1 MSRVRTIFN
10 LLNSLWS
17 HFSGRRRK
25 QLSLLVLLIV
35 VTSFAEV
42 FSIGAVLPFLSALT
56 MPEKIFEME
65 YLKPM
70 FFVLKIS
77 KTEELIIPTTVLF
90 VFASL
95 VSGCMRLLLLW
106 VSNRLSFA
114 IGTDLSIQIYQR
126 TLFQPYRI
134 HLERNSSEVVVGI
147 LVKAKRMI
155 GSIVLPII
163 QIISSIFIIFSVL
176 GFLVQLDPILLATI
190 MFTFGGF
197 YGVIAFFVRKQLTK
211 NSHVETKENSHVM
224 KLLQDGLGGIRDVL
238 LNGNQNFYTEI
249 FKESDQ
255 KLRRASAVSS
265 FTAAS
270 PKFVVETISMMLFAI
285 LAYTVYIK
293 NGSLQSSLP
302 FLGALALGAQRLLP
316 VLQQTYQSWALIK
329 GARGTLEDVV
339 DLLDQPLPEYALL
352 PPPDPIKFQSE
363 LSLKNISFRYHHDG
377 PWILK
382 DIDLVIK
389 KGSRIGIIGQT
400 GSGKSTLLDL
410 IMGLLE
416 PSSGSI
422 FLDGKELNGKNI
434 RSWQASIANVPQTIF
449 LSDDTILDN
458 IALGIPRQEI
468 DIEKAKQA
476 AKKAKISDHIESL
489 NEGYKTIV
497 GERGVRLSG
506 GQRQRIGIARA
517 LYKEASIIVFDEAT
531 SALDNETERAVMESI
546 EGLGKDLTVLMIAHR
561 LSTVKNCD
569 QIIALNAGRVEKI
582 GTYNELF
589 SDGSLIIKQ

>member
-1 MSRVRTIFN
+1 M
-10 LLNSLWS
+10 
-17 HFSGRRRK
+17 
-25 QLSLLVLLIV
+25 
-35 VTSFAEV
+35 
-42 FSIGAVLPFLSALT
+42 
-56 MPEKIFEME
+56 
-65 YLKPM
+65 
-70 FFVLKIS
+70 
-77 KTEELIIPTTVLF
+77 
-90 VFASL
+90 
-95 VSGCMRLLLLW
+95 
-106 VSNRLSFA
+106 
-114 IGTDLSIQIYQR
+114 
-126 TLFQPYRI
+126 
-134 HLERNSSEVVVGI
+134 
-147 LVKAKRMI
+147 
-155 GSIVLPII
+155 
-163 QIISSIFIIFSVL
+163 
-176 GFLVQLDPILLATI
+176 
-190 MFTFGGF
+190 
-197 YGVIAFFVRKQLTK
+197 
-211 NSHVETKENSHVM
+211 ETKENSHVV
-224 KLLQDGLGGIRDVL
+224 KLLQDGLGGIRDIL

-255 KLRRASAVSS
+255 KLRRTSVVSS

-329 GARGTLEDVV
+329 GARGALEDVV
-339 DLLDQPLPEYALL
+339 NLLDQPLPEYALL

>member
-1 MSRVRTIFN
+1 MNKSLSMLN
-10 LLNSLWS
+10 LLNSLWT
-17 HFSGRRRK
+17 HFSVHRRK
-25 QLSLLVLLIV
+25 QLSLLVLLIIIA
-35 VTSFAEV
+35 SFTEA

-56 MPEKIFEME
+56 MPEKIFEIE
-65 YLKPM
+65 YLKPI

-77 KTEELIIPTTVLF
+77 KPDELVFPTTVLF
-90 VFASL
+90 IFASII
-95 VSGCMRLLLLW
+95 SGGMRLLLLW

-114 IGTDLSIQIYQR
+114 IGTDLSIHIYQK
-126 TLFQPYRI
+126 TLYQPYRI

-176 GFLVQLDPILLATI
+176 GFLIQLDPILLVTI
-190 MFTFGGF
+190 MFTFGSF
-197 YGVIAFFVRKQLTK
+197 YSIIAFFVRKQLTR
-211 NSHVETKENSHVM
+211 NSYTETKENSYVL
-224 KLLQDGLGGIRDVL
+224 KLLQDGLGGIRDIL

-255 KLRRASAVSS
+255 KLRRASAISS

-270 PKFVVETISMMLFAI
+270 PKFVVETMSMILFAI
-285 LAYTVYIK
+285 LAYAISIK
-293 NGSLQSSLP
+293 NGSLQTSLP
-302 FLGALALGAQRLLP
+302 LLGALALGAQKLLP

-329 GARGTLEDVV
+329 GAKGTLEDVV
-339 DLLDQPLPEYALL
+339 NLLNQPLPEYAFL
-352 PPPDPIKFQSE
+352 PFPDPMKFENE
-363 LSLKNISFRYHHDG
+363 LNLKNISFRYHHDG

-422 FLDGKELNGKNI
+422 FLDGKALNEKNI

-449 LSDDTILDN
+449 LADDTILDN
-458 IALGIPRQEI
+458 IALGIPHKEI
-468 DIEKAKQA
+468 DLEKAKRA
-476 AKKAKISDHIESL
+476 AKRAKISDHIENL
-489 NEGYKTIV
+489 NEGYKTLV

-517 LYKEASIIVFDEAT
+517 LYKEASVIVFDEAT
-531 SALDNETERAVMESI
+531 SALDNETERAIMKSI

-569 QIIALNAGRVEKI
+569 QIIVLNAGKI
-582 GTYNELF
+582 ERIGKYQELF
-589 SDGSLIIKQ
+589 SEVGGI

>member
-1 MSRVRTIFN
+1 MDKSRTIFD
-10 LLNSLWS
+10 LLKSLWS
-17 HFSGRRRK
+17 HFSDRRHK
-25 QLSLLVLLIV
+25 QLSLLVVLII
-35 VTSFAEV
+35 VTSFTEA

-70 FFVLKIS
+70 LFVLKIS
-77 KTEELIIPTTVLF
+77 KPEELIFPTTVLF
-90 VFASL
+90 IFASL
-95 VSGCMRLLLLW
+95 VSGGMRLLLLW

-126 TLFQPYRI
+126 TLYQPYRI

-155 GSIVLPII
+155 GSIILPII
-163 QIISSIFIIFSVL
+163 QMISSIFIIFSVL

-190 MFTFGGF
+190 MLTFGSF

-211 NSHVETKENSHVM
+211 NSYAETKENSHVM
-224 KLLQDGLGGIRDVL
+224 KLLQDGLGGIRDIL

-255 KLRRASAVSS
+255 KLRRTSAVSS

-270 PKFVVETISMMLFAI
+270 PKFVVETISMILFAI
-285 LAYTVYIK
+285 LAYTVSIK
-293 NGSLQSSLP
+293 NGSLQFSLP
-302 FLGALALGAQRLLP
+302 FLGALALSAQRLLP

-329 GARGTLEDVV
+329 GARGALEDVV
-339 DLLDQPLPEYALL
+339 DLLDQPLPEYAFL
-352 PPPDPIKFQSE
+352 PPPDPIKFQNE

-382 DIDLVIK
+382 DINLAVK
-389 KGSRIGIIGQT
+389 KGSKIGIIGQT

-422 FLDGKELNGKNI
+422 FLDGKELNEKNI
-434 RSWQASIANVPQTIF
+434 RSWQASIANVPQAIF
-449 LSDDTILDN
+449 LSDDTILNN
-458 IALGIPRQEI
+458 IALGIPRQDI

-476 AKKAKISDHIESL
+476 AEKAKISDHIENL
-489 NEGYKTIV
+489 NEGYKTFV

-546 EGLGKDLTVLMIAHR
+546 EGLGKDLTVLIIAHR

-569 QIIALNAGRVEKI
+569 QIIALNAGRVERI

-589 SDGSLIIKQ
+589 SDVK

>member
-1 MSRVRTIFN
+1 MDKSRTIFD
-10 LLNSLWS
+10 LLKSLWS
-17 HFSGRRRK
+17 HFSDRRHK
-25 QLSLLVLLIV
+25 QLSLLVVLII
-35 VTSFAEV
+35 VTSFTEA

-70 FFVLKIS
+70 LFVLKIS
-77 KTEELIIPTTVLF
+77 KPEELIFPTTILF
-90 VFASL
+90 IFASL
-95 VSGCMRLLLLW
+95 VSGGMRLLLLW

-126 TLFQPYRI
+126 TLYQPYRI

-155 GSIVLPII
+155 GSIILPII
-163 QIISSIFIIFSVL
+163 QMISSIFIIFSVL

-190 MFTFGGF
+190 MLTFGSF

-211 NSHVETKENSHVM
+211 NSYAETKENSHVM
-224 KLLQDGLGGIRDVL
+224 KLLQDGLGGIRDIL

-255 KLRRASAVSS
+255 KLRRTSAVSS

-270 PKFVVETISMMLFAI
+270 PKFVVETISMILFAI
-285 LAYTVYIK
+285 LAYTVSIK
-293 NGSLQSSLP
+293 NGSLQFSLP
-302 FLGALALGAQRLLP
+302 FLGALALSAQRLLP

-329 GARGTLEDVV
+329 GARGALEDVV
-339 DLLDQPLPEYALL
+339 DLLDQPLPEYAFL
-352 PPPDPIKFQSE
+352 PPPDPIKFQNE

-382 DIDLVIK
+382 DINLAVK
-389 KGSRIGIIGQT
+389 KGSKIGIIGQT

-422 FLDGKELNGKNI
+422 FLDGKELNEKNI
-434 RSWQASIANVPQTIF
+434 RSWQASIANVPQAIF
-449 LSDDTILDN
+449 LSDDTILNN
-458 IALGIPRQEI
+458 IALGIPRQDI

-476 AKKAKISDHIESL
+476 AEKAKISDHIENL
-489 NEGYKTIV
+489 NEGYKTFV

-546 EGLGKDLTVLMIAHR
+546 EGLGKDLTVLIIAHR

-569 QIIALNAGRVEKI
+569 QIITLNAGRVEKV

-589 SDGSLIIKQ
+589 SDVK

>member
-25 QLSLLVLLIV
+25 QLSLLVLLII

-65 YLKPM
+65 YLKRIL
-70 FFVLKIS
+70 FVLKIS

-95 VSGCMRLLLLW
+95 VSGCMRLFLLW

-163 QIISSIFIIFSVL
+163 QMISSIFIIFSVL

-329 GARGTLEDVV
+329 GARGALEDVV
-339 DLLDQPLPEYALL
+339 NLLDQPLPEYALL

>member
-1 MSRVRTIFN
+1 MDKSRTIFD
-10 LLNSLWS
+10 LLKSLWS
-17 HFSGRRRK
+17 HFSDRRHK
-25 QLSLLVLLIV
+25 QLSLLVVLII
-35 VTSFAEV
+35 VTSFTEA

-70 FFVLKIS
+70 LFVLKIS
-77 KTEELIIPTTVLF
+77 KPEELIFPTTILF
-90 VFASL
+90 IFASL
-95 VSGCMRLLLLW
+95 VSGGMRLLLLW

-126 TLFQPYRI
+126 TLYQPYRV

-163 QIISSIFIIFSVL
+163 QMISSIFIIFSVL

-190 MFTFGGF
+190 MLTFGSF
-197 YGVIAFFVRKQLTK
+197 YGIIAFFVRKQLTK
-211 NSHVETKENSHVM
+211 NSYAETKENSHVM
-224 KLLQDGLGGIRDVL
+224 KLLQDGLGGIRDIL

-255 KLRRASAVSS
+255 KLRRTSAVSS

-270 PKFVVETISMMLFAI
+270 PKFVVETISMILFAI
-285 LAYTVYIK
+285 LAYTVSIK
-293 NGSLQSSLP
+293 NGSLQFSLP
-302 FLGALALGAQRLLP
+302 FLGALALSAQRLLP

-329 GARGTLEDVV
+329 GARGALEDVV
-339 DLLDQPLPEYALL
+339 DLLDQPLPEYAFL
-352 PPPDPIKFQSE
+352 PPPDPIKFQNE

-382 DIDLVIK
+382 DINLAVK

-422 FLDGKELNGKNI
+422 FLDGKELNEKNI
-434 RSWQASIANVPQTIF
+434 RSWQASIANVPQAIF
-449 LSDDTILDN
+449 LSDDTILNN
-458 IALGIPRQEI
+458 IALGIPRQDI

-476 AKKAKISDHIESL
+476 AEKAKISDHIENL
-489 NEGYKTIV
+489 NEGYKTFV

-546 EGLGKDLTVLMIAHR
+546 EGLGKDLTVLIIAHR

-569 QIIALNAGRVEKI
+569 QIITLNAGRVEKV

-589 SDGSLIIKQ
+589 SDVK

>member
-1 MSRVRTIFN
+1 MDKSRTIFD
-10 LLNSLWS
+10 LLKSLWS
-17 HFSGRRRK
+17 HFSDRRHK
-25 QLSLLVLLIV
+25 QLSLLVVLII
-35 VTSFAEV
+35 VTSFTEA

-70 FFVLKIS
+70 LFVLKIS
-77 KTEELIIPTTVLF
+77 KPEELIFPTTVLF
-90 VFASL
+90 IFASL
-95 VSGCMRLLLLW
+95 VSGGMRLLLLW
-106 VSNRLSFA
+106 VSHRLSFA

-126 TLFQPYRI
+126 TLYQPYRI
-134 HLERNSSEVVVGI
+134 HLERNSSEIVVGI

-155 GSIVLPII
+155 GSIILPII
-163 QIISSIFIIFSVL
+163 QMISSIFIIFSVL
-176 GFLVQLDPILLATI
+176 GFLVQLDPILLVTI
-190 MFTFGGF
+190 MLTFGSF

-211 NSHVETKENSHVM
+211 NSYAETKENSHVM
-224 KLLQDGLGGIRDVL
+224 KLLQDGLGGIRDIL

-255 KLRRASAVSS
+255 KLRRTSAVSS

-270 PKFVVETISMMLFAI
+270 PKFVVETISMILFAI
-285 LAYTVYIK
+285 LAYTVSIK
-293 NGSLQSSLP
+293 NGSLQFSLP
-302 FLGALALGAQRLLP
+302 FLGALALSAQRLLP

-329 GARGTLEDVV
+329 GARGALEDVV
-339 DLLDQPLPEYALL
+339 DLLDQPLPEYAFL
-352 PPPDPIKFQSE
+352 PPPDPIKFQNE

-382 DIDLVIK
+382 DINLAVK

-422 FLDGKELNGKNI
+422 FLDGKELNEKNI
-434 RSWQASIANVPQTIF
+434 RSWQASIANVPQAIF
-449 LSDDTILDN
+449 LSDDTILNN
-458 IALGIPRQEI
+458 IALGIPRQDI

-476 AKKAKISDHIESL
+476 AEKAKISDHIENL
-489 NEGYKTIV
+489 NEGYKTFV

-546 EGLGKDLTVLMIAHR
+546 EGLGKDLTVLIIAHR

-569 QIIALNAGRVEKI
+569 QIITLNAGRVEKV

-589 SDGSLIIKQ
+589 SDVK